1 MLERHIQ
8 CCARCCWH
16 HIWMWYVL
24 FCYVKFYIKLP
35 HLFPLH
41 LTLKH
46 STVKYH
52 IFYDS
57 VNFCCCIPFLWV
69 LLLSLRFANVHTHTI
84 TNYPW
89 VIEMQNL
96 RSYKSY
102 LFTSGYKS
110 PSFISHSAFITLFYC
125 TISGMEHVFLEI
137 HAHTLGV
144 CNQSNTYMQIL
155 RVCVCVSVGQNA
167 YRKKDNLCTL
177 WPRPF
182 VTFKCSSVC
191 VSEKRV
197 SAGLW
202 PIPLMREIVRVF
214 DRALGMAYMPYQ

>member
-110 PSFISHSAFITLFYC
+110 LSFISHSAFITLFYC
-125 TISGMEHVFLEI
+125 NLSNGTRFSGNPCAHTRCMQSKQYI
-137 HAHTLGV
+137 HADFA
-144 CNQSNTYMQIL
+144 
-155 RVCVCVSVGQNA
+155 CVCV
-167 YRKKDNLCTL
+167 RKC
-177 WPRPF
+177 WS
-182 VTFKCSSVC
+182 KCISKERQSLHFMASAICYIQVLFCVC
-191 VSEKRV
+191 
-197 SAGLW
+197 
-202 PIPLMREIVRVF
+202 
-214 DRALGMAYMPYQ
+214 